1 MLTASFL
8 RWRDYRRQKSED
20 GKRKTEGLGAPMNI
34 GGIVKNSTIDYPGKL
49 SCGIFLS
56 GCNFNCPYCHNPD
69 LAKGYSRGTAEI
81 DPGNVYRFIE
91 NRKGFLDGVVI
102 SGGEPTLQEDLF
114 DLCMHI
120 KQMGYPVKLDT
131 NGSRPRVIKQLI
143 DEGLV
148 DYIAMDLK
156 TDLTKYA
163 MYIKRNCDMTSILS
177 SIQVIME
184 SAIAYEFRTT
194 CVKPIVTAQIIEN
207 ICRLIQG
214 AAVYALQR
222 FHKSEML
229 NPQFFRETNTDYTDD
244 ELMQL
249 KAVAE
254 SWVEKCIL
262 R

>member
-1 MLTASFL
+1 MH
-8 RWRDYRRQKSED
+8 
-20 GKRKTEGLGAPMNI
+20 I
-34 GGIVKNSTIDYPGKL
+34 GGLLKNSMIDFPGKL

-56 GCNFNCPYCHNPD
+56 GCNFDCPYCHNPD
-69 LAKGYSRGTAEI
+69 LVKGCAGRSAEF

-114 DLCMHI
+114 DLCRRI
-120 KQMGYPVKLDT
+120 KNMGFPVKLDT
-131 NGSRPRVIKQLI
+131 NGSRPRVIKRLI
-143 DEGLV
+143 GEGLV

-156 TDLTKYA
+156 TDPAWYA
-163 MYIKRNCDMTSILS
+163 TYIKANCNETAILASIE
-177 SIQVIME
+177 IIME

-194 CVKPIVTAQIIEN
+194 CLKPIVTTTVIEN
-207 ICRLIQG
+207 ISRLIKG
-214 AAVYALQR
+214 ARLYALQR
-222 FHKSEML
+222 FHKSRML
-229 NPQFFRETNTDYTDD
+229 HPDFFKEINYEYTDD

-254 SWVEKCIL
+254 PWVEQCIV

>member
-1 MLTASFL
+1 
-8 RWRDYRRQKSED
+8 
-20 GKRKTEGLGAPMNI
+20 
-34 GGIVKNSTIDYPGKL
+34 
-49 SCGIFLS
+49 
-56 GCNFNCPYCHNPD
+56 
-69 LAKGYSRGTAEI
+69 
-81 DPGNVYRFIE
+81 
-91 NRKGFLDGVVI
+91 
-102 SGGEPTLQEDLF
+102 
-114 DLCMHI
+114 
-120 KQMGYPVKLDT
+120 
-131 NGSRPRVIKQLI
+131 VIKRLI

-163 MYIKRNCDMTSILS
+163 RFIKRNCDITSILS

-184 SAIAYEFRTT
+184 SEIAYEFRTT

-214 AAVYALQR
+214 AAVYALQH
-222 FHKSEML
+222 FHKSRML
-229 NPQFFRETNTDYTDD
+229 HPDFFKEINYEYRDD

-254 SWVEKCIL
+254 PWVQHCIL

>member
-1 MLTASFL
+1 MH
-8 RWRDYRRQKSED
+8 
-20 GKRKTEGLGAPMNI
+20 I
-34 GGIVKNSTIDYPGKL
+34 GGLLKNSTIDYPGKL

-56 GCNFNCPYCHNPD
+56 GCNFDCPYCHNPD
-69 LAKGYSRGTAEI
+69 LVKGCSGRSAEF

-114 DLCMHI
+114 DLCRHI
-120 KQMGYPVKLDT
+120 KNMGFPVKLDT
-131 NGSRPRVIKQLI
+131 NGSRPRVIKRLI

-156 TDLTKYA
+156 TDPTWYA
-163 MYIKRNCDMTSILS
+163 TYIKANCNETAILASIE
-177 SIQVIME
+177 IIME
-184 SAIAYEFRTT
+184 SAIVYEFRTT
-194 CVKPIVTAQIIEN
+194 CVKPIVTTTVIEN
-207 ICRLIQG
+207 ISRLIKG
-214 AAVYALQR
+214 ASVYALQR
-222 FHKSEML
+222 FHKSRML
-229 NPQFFRETNTDYTDD
+229 HPDFFKEINYEYTDD

-254 SWVEKCIL
+254 PWVQHCIL

>member
-1 MLTASFL
+1 
-8 RWRDYRRQKSED
+8 
-20 GKRKTEGLGAPMNI
+20 MNI
-34 GGIVKNSTIDYPGKL
+34 GGLLKNSMIDYPGKL

-56 GCNFNCPYCHNPD
+56 GCNFDCPYCHNPD
-69 LAKGYSRGTAEI
+69 LAKDCSGRSAEFDLANI
-81 DPGNVYRFIE
+81 YRFIK

-114 DLCMHI
+114 ELCRRI
-120 KQMGYPVKLDT
+120 KNMGFPVKLDT
-131 NGSRPRVIKQLI
+131 NGSRPRVIKRLI

-156 TDLTKYA
+156 TDPRSYA
-163 MYIKRNCDMTSILS
+163 TYIKSNCNTSAILS
-177 SIQVIME
+177 SIDIIMD

-194 CVKPIVTAQIIEN
+194 CVKPIVTPMVIAN
-207 ICRLIQG
+207 ISRLIKG
-214 AAVYALQR
+214 ASLYALQR
-222 FHKSEML
+222 FHKSRML
-229 NPQFFRETNTDYTDD
+229 HPDFFKEINYDYCDD

-254 SWVEKCIL
+254 PWVDQCIV